1 VSTWTWSYLIWGARW
16 LLVGFL
22 LFELAARD
30 VLGWAP
36 WMSLTA
42 TGRHAIST
50 YPIVGPLLFATI
62 VFLAVHFIYTRPLWQ
77 SIAYGLVVALVAHW
91 LDHRL

>member
-1 VSTWTWSYLIWGARW
+1 MSTWTWSYLIWGARW

-22 LFELAARD
+22 AFELVAKD
-30 VLGWAP
+30 ITGIAP

-50 YPIVGPLLFATI
+50 YPAVGPLLFATI
-62 VFLAVHFIYTRPLWQ
+62 VFLAVHFIYARGVVQ
-77 SIAYGLVVALVAHW
+77 SALFGLAVALLAHW
-91 LDHRL
+91 LDRRL